1 MQRLAILVLSGALL
15 LSFSSTSFA
24 DIRADARKYYKT
36 GMALLKSGQVEDGVE
51 ALEKAFSL
59 MPHPNTL
66 LTLARVFEQL
76 KDWERSI
83 QYYQRYLEFD
93 PIDRADVQELISK
106 MQQKLNPNQKPKDTP
121 TATPGPTATQAPPT
135 KVTKTTSPKVAAEA
149 AKVPKISATTVLRE
163 IALRLDRLAE
173 VTTSGPL
180 KQDADQLVEIA
191 KAIEKEDPQVPLA
204 PKVDAEV
211 LMRQRGCSSASGS
224 DAATLGGFLC
234 MLYVYTRR
242 REVRVEQ

>member
-1 MQRLAILVLSGALL
+1 MQRLAILVLSTALV
-15 LSFSSTSFA
+15 LSLSATAFA

-36 GMALLKSGQVEDGVE
+36 GMALLKTGQVDKGVE

-83 QYYQRYLEFD
+83 HYYQRYLEFD
-93 PIDRADVQELISK
+93 PIDRADVQELINK
-106 MQQKLNPNQKPKDTP
+106 MQLKLDPRAGSEEALTDKASQSETKAPKDAQP
-121 TATPGPTATQAPPT
+121 
-135 KVTKTTSPKVAAEA
+135 KTTPPKTSPE
-149 AKVPKISATTVLRE
+149 VPKISATTVLRE

-191 KAIEKEDPQVPLA
+191 KAIEKDDPQVPLA
-204 PKVDAEV
+204 PKVDADV
-211 LMRQRGCSSASGS
+211 LMRQRGCASSEGADSLLICLVLGS
-224 DAATLGGFLC
+224 FTLW
-234 MLYVYTRR
+234 R
-242 REVRVEQ
+242 RERRNSLPT